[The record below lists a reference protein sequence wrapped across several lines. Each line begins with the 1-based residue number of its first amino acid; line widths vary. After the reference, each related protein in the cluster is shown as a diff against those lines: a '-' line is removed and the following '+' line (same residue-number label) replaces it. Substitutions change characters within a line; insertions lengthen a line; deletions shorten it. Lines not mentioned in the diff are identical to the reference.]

1 MMTYILS
8 LISLPLLC
16 VLWIVFQQWLAKQD
30 PKYKGYQAGCG
41 GCSRS
46 CGDKNEKS
54 QKQGSSCDDDLK
66 EKVEKVKK
74 IHFIDASTLWSKHQ
88 DMK

>member
-1 MMTYILS
+1 MTYILS
-8 LISLPLLC
+8 LIALPLLC

-46 CGDKNEKS
+46 CGDTEKDSEQS
-54 QKQGSSCDDDLK
+54 QKQSSNCSDFK
-66 EKVEKVKK
+66 EKAKK
-74 IHFIDASTLWSKHQ
+74 INFVDASTLWSKHT
-88 DMK
+88 KY

>member
-1 MMTYILS
+1 MMTHILS
-8 LISLPLLC
+8 LIALPLLC

-46 CGDKNEKS
+46 CGDAEKNSEQS
-54 QKQGSSCDDDLK
+54 QNQGSNCSDFK
-66 EKVEKVKK
+66 EKVKK
-74 IHFIDASTLWSKHQ
+74 IHFIDASALWSKHT
-88 DMK
+88 KH

>member
-1 MMTYILS
+1 MMTHILS
-8 LISLPLLC
+8 LIALIVLC

-46 CGDKNEKS
+46 CGDSDKTSKQS
-54 QKQGSSCDDDLK
+54 QKQDSHCSDFEAKG
-66 EKVEKVKK
+66 KK
-74 IHFIDASTLWSKHQ
+74 IHFVDASTLWSKYTKH
-88 DMK
+88 